1 MARVPAEPFHD
12 PVADPFADVAGL
24 TGVGAAAAH
33 ARDAID
39 ALLRHPAMRGEAA
52 RVAAE
57 SAVRGAR
64 ASATL
69 AGAQANETDDL
80 TVQGALRVTREV
92 PALARIWEGAPR
104 QALARLHVLAASGL
118 AAEPDLGRP
127 RPDADHARLD
137 QLLRLATTAAG
148 ATSAPAV
155 VVAAL
160 VHGELAAIG
169 PFGVADGVTARACER
184 IVLVVRGVD
193 TKAAS
198 VPEVGHLVG
207 GYDRLLEAYG
217 TGTPDGVAAW
227 VRHCCEAY
235 ARGAE
240 EGLAICDS
248 LS

>member
-1 MARVPAEPFHD
+1 MH
-12 PVADPFADVAGL
+12 ADPFAEVARL
-24 TGVGAAAAH
+24 SGVGGAAAH

-39 ALLRHPAMRGEAA
+39 ALLRHPAMRRAAA

-64 ASATL
+64 ASAEL
-69 AGAQANETDDL
+69 AGAVADD
-80 TVQGALRVTREV
+80 TGDPIVQGALRATAEV
-92 PALARIWEGAPR
+92 PSLAKVWGGAPR
-104 QALARLHVLAASGL
+104 QALARLHVLAGSGL

-127 RPDADHARLD
+127 RTDADHERLD
-137 QLLRLATTAAG
+137 QLLRLAVAGTA
-148 ATSAPAV
+148 APAV

-160 VHGELAAIG
+160 VHGELAAIR

-184 IVLVVRGVD
+184 VVLVARGVD

-198 VPEVGHLVG
+198 APEVGHRAA
-207 GYDRLLEAYG
+207 GYARLLEAYA

-240 EGLAICDS
+240 EGLAICDT
-248 LS
+248 LTGNP